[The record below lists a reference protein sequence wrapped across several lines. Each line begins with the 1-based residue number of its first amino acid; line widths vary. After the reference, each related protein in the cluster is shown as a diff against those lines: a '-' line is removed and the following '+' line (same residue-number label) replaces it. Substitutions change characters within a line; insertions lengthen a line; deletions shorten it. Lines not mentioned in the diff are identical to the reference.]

1 MNSRPPKSR
10 PKSRVAQR
18 SVRQKRT
25 GAPNVATFSDPPPQS
40 SSLTDYDRHHLTLYV
55 RLLDAAEEGA
65 DWTEVA
71 RILFGL
77 DPERDGARARSVHD
91 SHLARA
97 RWMAEHGYRDL
108 LRSAMH

>member
-1 MNSRPPKSR
+1 M
-10 PKSRVAQR
+10 AQNR
-18 SVRQKRT
+18 STQQKRA
-25 GAPNVATFSDPPPQS
+25 GAPSIETFADLPPQS
-40 SSLTDYDRHHLTLYV
+40 SSLTDYDRQHLALYV
-55 RLLDAAEEGA
+55 RLLDAAAEGA

-77 DPERDGARARSVHD
+77 DPERDGERARSVHD

-108 LRSAMH
+108 LRSALH

>member
-1 MNSRPPKSR
+1 M
-10 PKSRVAQR
+10 AQKR
-18 SVRQKRT
+18 STRQKRT
-25 GAPNVATFSDPPPQS
+25 AAPGVAAFSDPPPQS
-40 SSLTDYDRHHLTLYV
+40 SSLTEYDREHLALYV

-77 DPERDGARARSVHD
+77 DPERDGERARSVHD

-108 LRSAMH
+108 LRSALH

>member
-1 MNSRPPKSR
+1 
-10 PKSRVAQR
+10 VA
-18 SVRQKRT
+18 
-25 GAPNVATFSDPPPQS
+25 FSDPPPHS
-40 SSLTDYDRHHLTLYV
+40 SRLTDYDRQHLALYV

-77 DPERDGARARSVHD
+77 DPQRDGARARSVHD

-108 LRSAMH
+108 LRSALH

>member
-1 MNSRPPKSR
+1 M
-10 PKSRVAQR
+10 AQKR
-18 SVRQKRT
+18 SPRQKRA
-25 GAPNVATFSDPPPQS
+25 GAPSVAAFSDPPPQS
-40 SSLTDYDRHHLTLYV
+40 LRLTEYDREHLGLYV

-77 DPERDGARARSVHD
+77 DPERDRDRARSVHD

-108 LRSAMH
+108 LRAALN